1 MFNFLKKQ
9 KFGTGALED
18 QLDLRDY
25 KFDEIAAAA
34 PAVDWDKGYDVE
46 KEANIKIP
54 IKNQN
59 GSSSCVGQG
68 WSYYI
73 AILNAIEIGSY
84 NEVSAKAIYSQI
96 ALPQGGA
103 YIKSGGKLTVDWG
116 SVMENIVPSYDNGKS
131 PTENFVKDLS
141 WRSEEINKTAK
152 ILQAK
157 EYRVISNKD
166 NMDNF
171 AVAIR
176 DNYGVVGGLR
186 GENNATWSTNEPKPP
201 KVSSWAHCFVVG
213 SQVLTKNGYKDIQNI
228 QVNDYVLTHK
238 NRFKKVTATGK
249 RQYQG
254 DVYEIDVQGG
264 IEKVVVTSEHPFYCV
279 NVKKNGI
286 KFLQDNNKLKYN
298 FKPIQDIAKEIS
310 PRSPSMEKVRIKSG
324 CVYQNSLVESA
335 ISDVE
340 YNQNININ
348 KAFLLGA
355 YLGDGNL
362 IKRND
367 RDKNA
372 YYGIRFSLGINDRKI
387 LLKQKIITLMKQEFN
402 VEPKINKVKGQNNEL
417 VIFYK
422 KEITD
427 FFAKYCG
434 TPNNKKINSSIYFL
448 SKDILFSFLDGWYQT
463 DGCYES
469 RQNKKIVSTSE
480 RNLAY
485 SLTCILNKLQIGFST
500 QSRSGGTKKI
510 QGREVQYKKSWH
522 FSFRDW
528 NYNNDY
534 VANWFDNGYKLVR
547 PKTISK
553 HIFNGDVY
561 NLEVEDDNSYTVN
574 NLIVHNCLYYGKYGI
589 DKLGKYIATPNSWG
603 TRGTDTLHPD
613 GWQKL
618 REDYVNGL
626 FQFNPWTLVDKPN
639 QAMSNEADLV
649 AQRNEKKVIIE
660 AEGAGRKGIIIN
672 GKLRQM
678 VKDRE
683 SAACLYTL
691 TNNGMGIFVS
701 TNIFDKMQKAQNF

>member
-59 GSSSCVGQG
+59 GSSSCFHANTPVLMEDFTYRNISEIKVGDYVYTHKGNKKRVTQVFKKKWQGTVKNIKVWGDYRHITATSEHPFYALKMPQYNRYYDDENKKTCRLTNEEMLHKESPDFYPIEKLNKQDYIAFPFNNVVADKTIYECEKDPDFLWLLGLYLAEGSCSKYDVALSLHKNEFDWYEKIKQTMSKYGANVTYSFKKDSQGLTIYIFGKKWKDIFYELGGKLCDKKQINKRLMFLSPYLQMQIYQGFADGDGYRQDNRDSLVSTSKQLLLQLRIILLRNKIYSSLQKRKKAEDRKQVWVLEISKNKPRYSFIRDNCCFVLIKSVEHCKSYAGGHVYNIEVADDNSYQVNGMAVHNCVGQG

-201 KVSSWAHCFVVG
+201 KVSSWAHC
-213 SQVLTKNGYKDIQNI
+213 I
-228 QVNDYVLTHK
+228 
-238 NRFKKVTATGK
+238 
-249 RQYQG
+249 
-254 DVYEIDVQGG
+254 
-264 IEKVVVTSEHPFYCV
+264 
-279 NVKKNGI
+279 
-286 KFLQDNNKLKYN
+286 
-298 FKPIQDIAKEIS
+298 
-310 PRSPSMEKVRIKSG
+310 
-324 CVYQNSLVESA
+324 
-335 ISDVE
+335 
-340 YNQNININ
+340 
-348 KAFLLGA
+348 
-355 YLGDGNL
+355 
-362 IKRND
+362 
-367 RDKNA
+367 
-372 YYGIRFSLGINDRKI
+372 
-387 LLKQKIITLMKQEFN
+387 
-402 VEPKINKVKGQNNEL
+402 
-417 VIFYK
+417 
-422 KEITD
+422 
-427 FFAKYCG
+427 
-434 TPNNKKINSSIYFL
+434 
-448 SKDILFSFLDGWYQT
+448 
-463 DGCYES
+463 
-469 RQNKKIVSTSE
+469 
-480 RNLAY
+480 
-485 SLTCILNKLQIGFST
+485 
-500 QSRSGGTKKI
+500 
-510 QGREVQYKKSWH
+510 
-522 FSFRDW
+522 
-528 NYNNDY
+528 
-534 VANWFDNGYKLVR
+534 
-547 PKTISK
+547 
-553 HIFNGDVY
+553 
-561 NLEVEDDNSYTVN
+561 
-574 NLIVHNCLYYGKYGI
+574 YYGKYGI